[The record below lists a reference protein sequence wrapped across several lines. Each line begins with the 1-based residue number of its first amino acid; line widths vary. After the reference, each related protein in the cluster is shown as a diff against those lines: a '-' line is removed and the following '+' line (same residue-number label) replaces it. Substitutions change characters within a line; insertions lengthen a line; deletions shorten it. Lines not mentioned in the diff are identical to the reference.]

1 MSDAALPRFSFDTEF
16 DAAGDISFQAPRPKL
31 SYTAGEVE
39 EVRLQAYGEGQR
51 AVQASVKA
59 TQAQALS
66 VIAAACGQALPM
78 LAKVAHEHRES
89 SAALALA
96 CGRAIADAALD
107 RFPQAPVQ
115 AALEALAREIESA
128 PRLIVTAAPD
138 MAADLQTIVEET
150 AHNLGFTGAV
160 QVRAD
165 EAMGQAAFSL
175 DFGDGSATFDPEA
188 SAARVA
194 LALTAALAAE
204 GLHAEPLIPGE
215 S

>member
-1 MSDAALPRFSFDTEF
+1 MSDAPLPKFSFDTVF
-16 DAAGDISFQAPRPKL
+16 DAAGDVSFQVPRPKR
-31 SYTAGEVE
+31 SYSPDEVELIRLEAYAAGE
-39 EVRLQAYGEGQR
+39 R

-66 VIAAACGQALPM
+66 VIAASCGQALPM

-128 PRLIVTAAPD
+128 PRLVVTAAP
-138 MAADLQTIVEET
+138 ALANDLQAVVDET
-150 AHNLGFTGAV
+150 AKSLGFAGAI
-160 QVRAD
+160 QVRPD
-165 EAMGQAAFSL
+165 EALGQAAFSL

-194 LALTAALAAE
+194 QTLTAALAAE